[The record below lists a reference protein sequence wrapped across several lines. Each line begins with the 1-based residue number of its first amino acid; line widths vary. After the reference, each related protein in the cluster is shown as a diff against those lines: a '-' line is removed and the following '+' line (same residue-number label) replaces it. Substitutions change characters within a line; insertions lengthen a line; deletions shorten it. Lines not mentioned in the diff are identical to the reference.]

1 MRVRAGSTFD
11 HCLSVPARKH
21 RCILASAN
29 ECPSPT
35 LESHLLWG
43 PRFGSTEYRA
53 VREEG
58 VALPTR
64 LSFVLSTRDSSFSL
78 ELLLEA
84 KQCILFQILVTRTPA
99 VEYVC
104 PHFFSS

>member
-1 MRVRAGSTFD
+1 MRVRSGSTLD
-11 HCLSVPARKH
+11 HCLSVPDRKH

-35 LESHLLWG
+35 LESHLLLG

-58 VALPTR
+58 VTLPTR
-64 LSFVLSTRDSSFSL
+64 LSFVLSTGDSSLNL

-84 KQCILFQILVTRTPA
+84 KQCIVHRMKNHIISDT
-99 VEYVC
+99 C
-104 PHFFSS
+104 D